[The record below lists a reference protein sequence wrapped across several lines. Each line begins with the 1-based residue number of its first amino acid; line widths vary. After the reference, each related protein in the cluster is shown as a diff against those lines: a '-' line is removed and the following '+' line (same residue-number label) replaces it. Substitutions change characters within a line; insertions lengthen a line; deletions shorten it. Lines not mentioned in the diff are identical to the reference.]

1 MVGWLQPEGC
11 AQRFYVQMEAVMNGI
26 PQGPVLRP
34 VLLNTFIIDIDDGIE
49 CSLSK
54 LADASKLSGAIDTV
68 EVRDTIQR
76 GLDSLEKCAL
86 KKLMRFHS
94 AKCRTLHLSWGNPGY
109 VYRLRE
115 ELRAPARCCFEEETL
130 P

>member
-1 MVGWLQPEGC
+1 
-11 AQRFYVQMEAVMNGI
+11 MNGI
-26 PQGPVLRP
+26 PQGPVLRR

-49 CSLSK
+49 CTLSK
-54 LADASKLSGAIDTV
+54 LADARKLSGAIDTV

-76 GLDSLEKCAL
+76 GLDRLEKCAL